1 MRPDRKYVLELGNIK
16 VSTNF
21 GKRNSDDFAVE
32 VVSIERNNKVE
43 VLSALCLGKA
53 KDWKKDNID
62 DYLSKY
68 KDMSRETI
76 LYHALNWN

>member
-1 MRPDRKYVLELGNIK
+1 MRPDRKYVLEFGDLSIM
-16 VSTNF
+16 VNF
-21 GKRNSDDFAVE
+21 GKRNSEDYAVE
-32 VVSIERNNKVE
+32 VVSIERKNKVE

-68 KDMSRETI
+68 KDMSREKI
-76 LYHALNWN
+76 VFHALNWK